1 MQIRCD
7 AVLPFP
13 RPLVWSTYRDR
24 LVELVPYLPNIRGI
38 EVKQR
43 EEKPDGIHYVNV
55 WHGGGDIPAIARSFL
70 SESMMSWTDIALWRE
85 QSFETDW
92 RVEPHTFR
100 DAVRS
105 SGTNRYF
112 ELDGKTRLE
121 IQGDLHIDAA
131 KVKGVPNLLAGR
143 ISRAIED
150 FMVKAVSK
158 NLLDVSRGV
167 ERFLRES
174 RG

>member
-7 AVLPFP
+7 AELAFP

-24 LVELVPYLPNIRGI
+24 LVDLVPYLPNIRGI
-38 EVKQR
+38 EVQKR

-55 WHGGGDIPAIARSFL
+55 WHGGGDIPAVARSFL
-70 SESMMSWTDIALWRE
+70 SEAMLSWTDIARWRE
-85 QSFETDW
+85 ADFETDW

-100 DAVRS
+100 DAVIS
-105 SGTNRYF
+105 SGTNRYV
-112 ELDGKTRLE
+112 ELHGKTRLE
-121 IQGDLHIDAA
+121 IRGDLAIDAA
-131 KVKGVPNLLAGR
+131 KVKGVPKLLASKV
-143 ISRAIED
+143 SRAIEE

-167 ERFLRES
+167 ERFLRDEA
-174 RG
+174 R

>member
-7 AVLPFP
+7 AVLAFP
-13 RPLVWSTYRDR
+13 RPLVWTTYRDR
-24 LVELVPYLPNIRGI
+24 LVDLVPYLPNIRGI
-38 EVKQR
+38 EVKER
-43 EEKPDGIHYVNV
+43 DETPDGIHFVNV
-55 WHGGGDIPAIARSFL
+55 WHGGGDLPAVARSFL
-70 SESMMSWTDIALWRE
+70 SESMMSWTDIATWRE
-85 QSFETDW
+85 NAFETDW

-105 SGTNRYF
+105 AGTNRYM

-121 IQGDLHIDAA
+121 IRGELEIDAS
-131 KVKGVPNLLAGR
+131 KVKGVPKLLAGKV
-143 ISRAIED
+143 SRAIEE

-167 ERFLRES
+167 ERFLRDS
-174 RG
+174 SS